1 MKKYFNLLAV
11 LAILLMS
18 QATAFAQDEETSSST
33 TAPATPRWV
42 SEKGYWIVESNI
54 HVPKQYTV
62 RFYNNDQVMIY
73 KEEIKGVALKVETRK
88 VKMHLKRVLETA
100 LAAWSKQQQA
110 KENEGWVA
118 NAIR

>member
-1 MKKYFNLLAV
+1 MKKYFKILAV
-11 LAILLMS
+11 LALMMMG
-18 QATAFAQDEETSSST
+18 QAKAFAQDEETTSST
-33 TAPATPRWV
+33 AAPTTPRWV
-42 SEKGYWIVESNI
+42 SEKGYWIIESNI

-73 KEEIKGVALKVETRK
+73 KEEVKGVALKVERRK

-100 LAAWSKQQQA
+100 LIAWNKQQQA